1 MSKNILIVV
10 DYQNDFVTGS
20 LGFPAAKA
28 IEKDLAD
35 EIKLHWNNGGTVIFT
50 YDTHDNHYLDTDEGQ
65 NLPIKHCIRGT
76 DGWNLHGKVKE
87 IHDYGVDNHKNYF
100 DIFKNTFGSLTL
112 AKAIEEVKE
121 NCGCAEED
129 ISIEFCG
136 VVTNICVISNAIIA
150 KATMPNANIRILRNL
165 CASNDKEMEEKAFD
179 IMKNLHMEVVNN

>member
-1 MSKNILIVV
+1 M
-10 DYQNDFVTGS
+10 
-20 LGFPAAKA
+20 
-28 IEKDLAD
+28 
-35 EIKLHWNNGGTVIFT
+35 
-50 YDTHDNHYLDTDEGQ
+50 
-65 NLPIKHCIRGT
+65 
-76 DGWNLHGKVKE
+76 HGKVKE

-150 KATMPNANIRILRNL
+150 KAAAPEARIFVNSSL
-165 CASNDKEMEEKAFD
+165 CASNDPDMEAKALD
-179 IMKNLHMEVVNN
+179 ILRNLHIQVV